1 MDLFKITRTLA
12 TGYSAVP
19 DRVQNAFED
28 EFAQELI
35 ELWKEKKRRGQAY
48 VAYLYSIPVG
58 FCLVEQEGLAKKA
71 TIRGMYV
78 QPSFRGKEIGSF
90 LLRSVI
96 QDFGMKDIWVN
107 ITDGAQ
113 KFYERFDFEIV
124 GERAD
129 LPEEAGRQFVA
140 CRAPEGMSVSGCV
153 AAAKFPREMFR

>member
-58 FCLVEQEGLAKKA
+58 FCLVE
-71 TIRGMYV
+71 
-78 QPSFRGKEIGSF
+78 
-90 LLRSVI
+90 
-96 QDFGMKDIWVN
+96 
-107 ITDGAQ
+107 
-113 KFYERFDFEIV
+113 
-124 GERAD
+124 
-129 LPEEAGRQFVA
+129 
-140 CRAPEGMSVSGCV
+140 
-153 AAAKFPREMFR
+153 

>member
-35 ELWKEKKRRGQAY
+35 ELWKDKKRRGQAY

-58 FCLVEQEGLAKKA
+58 FCLVEQEGIGKSP

-78 QPSFRGKEIGSF
+78 QEKFRGREIGS
-90 LLRSVI
+90 LLLKSVI
-96 QDFGMKDIWVN
+96 LDYEKRGIWVN

-113 KFYERFDFEIV
+113 KFYFRFGFEIIL
-124 GERAD
+124 ERKD
-129 LPEEAGRQFVA
+129 LPAEAGKQFLA
-140 CRAPEGMSVSGCV
+140 CRAPEGQPVSEF
-153 AAAKFPREMFR
+153 AAAAYSVYPK